1 MPHAEV
7 AFVQD
12 PGPCS
17 TDEASSSPSFDS
29 VSSKEL
35 KASRMVS
42 TPSRLSSSA
51 LSSALSPSALAAVSC
66 EAGLLALGYKQV
78 HGACCTHTCQA
89 LCIACLCAVPILT
102 ASLSYVDILSLMGLT
117 FYKGP

>member
-17 TDEASSSPSFDS
+17 TDEASSSPSLDS

-42 TPSRLSSSA
+42 TPSRLSS
-51 LSSALSPSALAAVSC
+51 SALAAVSC

-89 LCIACLCAVPILT
+89 
-102 ASLSYVDILSLMGLT
+102 
-117 FYKGP
+117 